1 MDVSKSL
8 EELENSKW
16 GKPKFDSSL
25 AKSCYA
31 LRAIPISELTPEN
44 LRMLIGQNIGLDYLV
59 PLALNILEDNPLVS
73 GDMYAGDLLAS
84 ILRIPKEFWST
95 FPDLNNRVVELKNE
109 IEILRDTINEELMPA
124 MVKFDYR

>member
-16 GKPKFDSSL
+16 GKSKFDSNL
-25 AKSCYA
+25 AKSCHA

-73 GDMYAGDLLAS
+73 GDMYAGDLLAN
-84 ILRIPKEFWST
+84 ILRIPNEFWST